1 MTFTFTEDQFVALV
15 NESPTFRKHVIALAT
30 PESDRIPELLK
41 ELKTRIANTYSP
53 ENKIGRIKKLRELVQ
68 TEPRFQVLFVG
79 KLVSYGDGTST
90 TVGLAE
96 SKLFIETQ
104 MGDL

>member
-30 PESDRIPELLK
+30 PESDRIPE
-41 ELKTRIANTYSP
+41 
-53 ENKIGRIKKLRELVQ
+53 
-68 TEPRFQVLFVG
+68 
-79 KLVSYGDGTST
+79 VSYGDGTST

>member
-68 TEPRFQVLFVG
+68 TEPRFQVLFERPQR
-79 KLVSYGDGTST
+79 LVWPSRNCLSRRRWATS
-90 TVGLAE
+90 
-96 SKLFIETQ
+96 KI
-104 MGDL
+104 